1 MIATGVV
8 CPEDSKERFV
18 GAEEEEPRAE
28 STLKPAESQKLC
40 IEGSS
45 LAAGSNG
52 RCCWQSISAFCG
64 WSARDAW
71 ARQVGFR
78 CETGCT
84 AAYLVGGLQ
93 KVLELSEEMGVHGRV
108 SAKHDRSTYLGLG
121 RGRFGRWEKYHVKS
135 RHKCSSVLID
145 ETMAF
150 RVQDGGVGRMPGTA
164 GTSSV

>member
-1 MIATGVV
+1 MDAV
-8 CPEDSKERFV
+8 
-18 GAEEEEPRAE
+18 A
-28 STLKPAESQKLC
+28 
-40 IEGSS
+40 GSPYRRS
-45 LAAGSNG
+45 AAGQRGMRG
-52 RCCWQSISAFCG
+52 RGKWDFD
-64 WSARDAW
+64 ARLVVQL
-71 ARQVGFR
+71 R
-78 CETGCT
+78 T
-84 AAYLVGGLQ
+84 YLVGGLQ
-93 KVLELSEEMGVHGRV
+93 KILELSKEMGVHGRV